1 MERVNITIQLSAD
14 VVQQA
19 QQAGLLTTEQLE
31 KMLIEALATRQRINQ
46 VFDKLHHLLPTLEDR
61 PTPDQ
66 IAAELEAYRQEQRLK
81 DNQ

>member
-31 KMLIEALATRQRINQ
+31 KMLVEALARRQRLNQ
-46 VFDKLHHLLPTLEDR
+46 VFDKLHQRLPTLEER
-61 PTPDQ
+61 PTPDE
-66 IAAELEAYRQEQRLK
+66 IAAEIEAYRH
-81 DNQ
+81 